1 MGKATLTFEVDE
13 ALKAEFAEAAKAVDR
28 SAEELLLF
36 LMRDYVDRADAEA
49 EYDAWFRAEV
59 QKGIDAAEAGD
70 LIPHEQVKAELAAWR
85 EETLRMIAD
94 SKS

>member
-13 ALKAEFAEAAKAVDR
+13 ALKAEFADAAKATDR
-28 SAEELLLF
+28 TAEELLLF
-36 LMRDYVDRADAEA
+36 LMRDYVNRAEAEA

-70 LIPHEQVKAELAAWR
+70 VISHEEMKAEMASWR
-85 EETLRMIAD
+85 AELLEKIAN